1 VKQVIYVKNKL
12 GLPLF
17 FVDLNRHDN
26 NNDIFNI
33 TSLLNTIVKIK
44 KPHHFRRGPSQCYNC
59 QDYGH
64 TDNSCHHESKYL
76 KCGEDHRTE
85 DC

>member
-1 VKQVIYVKNKL
+1 VKQVINVKNKNKR

-33 TSLLNTIVKIK
+33 TSLLNTIVKIE
-44 KPHHFRRGPSQCYNC
+44 KPHHFHRGPP
-59 QDYGH
+59 
-64 TDNSCHHESKYL
+64 
-76 KCGEDHRTE
+76 
-85 DC
+85 